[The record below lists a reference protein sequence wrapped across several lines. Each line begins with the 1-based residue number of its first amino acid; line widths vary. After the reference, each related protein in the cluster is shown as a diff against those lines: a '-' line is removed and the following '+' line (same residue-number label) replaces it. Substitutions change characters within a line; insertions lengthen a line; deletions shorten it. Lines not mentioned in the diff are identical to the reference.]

1 MTKILTNSK
10 FVNTM
15 DRLNKTTLLQF
26 GAIFSILQ
34 NLIQTVY
41 ALSVLLKRQYF
52 FYIHRTFQMI

>member
-1 MTKILTNSK
+1 MTKILKNSK

-34 NLIQTVY
+34 NPIQTVY

-52 FYIHRTFQMI
+52 FFTFTERFK

>member
-15 DRLNKTTLLQF
+15 ARLNKTRLLQF

-34 NLIQTVY
+34 NPIQTVY

-52 FYIHRTFQMI
+52 FFTFTERFK

>member
-34 NLIQTVY
+34 NPIQTVY

-52 FYIHRTFQMI
+52 FFTFTECFK

>member
-26 GAIFSILQ
+26 EAIFSILQ
-34 NLIQTVY
+34 NPIQTVY

-52 FYIHRTFQMI
+52 FFTFTECFK